1 MALHPY
7 CIEVGAYYK
16 TKVIQV
22 EFTRIYDKK
31 LLTMEAQ
38 ALEETKQLGYNN
50 GILASIAGAKGF
62 KIKLENTDQSWSPR
76 VTKPAN
82 DLKNQADRS
91 SNTSTDEW
99 LGKRDALDSMSMIA
113 SAKTAPLLEQL
124 SREKPWDCVA
134 STVMLRIVI
143 HPGSRGSKPGW
154 PGCTLRHRQLEEHS
168 RSFSQPVCCR
178 AVFIAKRPSRYVAG
192 FKIDFRFIFDANG
205 AEYDVGAGEAARSNS
220 DVGKM
225 HKDLGKLL
233 REGKDVVDDHLTNAF
248 DTETVRKAGA
258 PSIQISGLHA
268 ELSRLKYLLSFG
280 S

>member
-1 MALHPY
+1 
-7 CIEVGAYYK
+7 
-16 TKVIQV
+16 
-22 EFTRIYDKK
+22 
-31 LLTMEAQ
+31 
-38 ALEETKQLGYNN
+38 
-50 GILASIAGAKGF
+50 
-62 KIKLENTDQSWSPR
+62 
-76 VTKPAN
+76 
-82 DLKNQADRS
+82 
-91 SNTSTDEW
+91 
-99 LGKRDALDSMSMIA
+99 
-113 SAKTAPLLEQL
+113 
-124 SREKPWDCVA
+124 
-134 STVMLRIVI
+134 LRIVI